1 MSSHVWGY
9 PCLPMVP
16 MEIEVHCRPN
26 QIAASNLQFATL
38 GGRMHGRHCMGSRLF
53 YKLII
58 CTTFC
63 SNTCVDSTCMGTKQ
77 LSLSVAV
84 SGRTDSQ
91 RRVGQA
97 CARRLCSSMHFQQC
111 LHAYSRDLAIIEALL
126 AVLQLIVVR
135 ACMHLSKIP
144 NLAACRRRLAV
155 VPRTPLDHSLC
166 DSEQLGGL
174 RCH

>member
-1 MSSHVWGY
+1 
-9 PCLPMVP
+9 MVP

-38 GGRMHGRHCMGSRLF
+38 GGRMHGRHCRGSRLF

-126 AVLQLIVVR
+126 VVLQSIVVR
-135 ACMHLSKIP
+135 ACMHAFVQDPESI
-144 NLAACRRRLAV
+144 AACWRRPAV
-155 VPRTPLDHSLC
+155 VPWNLLDHSLC
-166 DSEQLGGL
+166 DSKQL
-174 RCH
+174 RCLRYP